1 MEQVIKPK
9 SPGSFIRIISGLFIS
24 KEHQHG
30 LSPKECSIL
39 AALLTLVT
47 SEDEVITKTIKID
60 LANLLNQ
67 SLQVA
72 TNYMNKFK
80 QKGIVLQNNK
90 LHPILFK
97 NKIIIEYGSSEERE
111 AKATIA

>member
-1 MEQVIKPK
+1 MTEQLIKPK
-9 SPGSFIRIISGLFIS
+9 SPGSFVRIISGLFIS

-39 AALLTLVT
+39 AALLTLV
-47 SEDEVITKTIKID
+47 SNEDEIVTKTVKID

-67 SLQVA
+67 SLQVT
-72 TNYMNKFK
+72 TNYINKFK
-80 QKGIVLQNNK
+80 QKGIVLSNGK

-97 NKIIIEYGSSEERE
+97 NKITIEYEKNQSN
-111 AKATIA
+111 